1 MKNEFESKNIVIF
14 DAECGIC
21 QKLKQFAQKKDIH
34 QLLTFIPYQSDNLS
48 TFTPEITREMA
59 SNTLFLIKSDKETY
73 TGAKAIF
80 TIMKMFPGISKLL
93 GYVLSLP
100 FFHLTSEWIY
110 KKVAKNRDR
119 ISEKLG
125 LDKCL
130 INED

>member
-1 MKNEFESKNIVIF
+1 MKNKFESKNIVIF
-14 DAECGIC
+14 DGECGIC
-21 QKLKQFAQKKDIH
+21 QKLKKYAEKKDIH
-34 QLLTFIPYQSDNLS
+34 HRLTFIPYQSDNLS
-48 TFTPEITREMA
+48 TSTLGLTREMA

-80 TIMKMFPGISKLL
+80 TIVKMLPGISKLL

-100 FFHLTSEWIY
+100 FFHLPSEWIY
-110 KKVAKNRDR
+110 KKVAKNRNR

-125 LDKCL
+125 LNKCL